1 MAPFS
6 VQVYVCVPGDRCVCP
21 AERHCV
27 CLASLYRTRQGVQG
41 RPSALLG
48 PPQTKSV
55 RGARWGLPS
64 SSDNGD
70 VPVSTFSQA
79 AEPTGATISSW
90 QSTHVTTHAASAAS
104 LPSSLVKGGGEGEA
118 VGRSWELRL
127 PVLPRVTSDNPG
139 DNSPY

>member
-1 MAPFS
+1 M
-6 VQVYVCVPGDRCVCP
+6 CP

-70 VPVSTFSQA
+70 VPVSTFSLSGSRTYRCNDIQLA
-79 AEPTGATISSW
+79 INPCHNTCSIRCQLALEPG
-90 QSTHVTTHAASAAS
+90 
-104 LPSSLVKGGGEGEA
+104 KRGRGGGSCRKVSGVKASSTPEG
-118 VGRSWELRL
+118 
-127 PVLPRVTSDNPG
+127 DK
-139 DNSPY
+139 